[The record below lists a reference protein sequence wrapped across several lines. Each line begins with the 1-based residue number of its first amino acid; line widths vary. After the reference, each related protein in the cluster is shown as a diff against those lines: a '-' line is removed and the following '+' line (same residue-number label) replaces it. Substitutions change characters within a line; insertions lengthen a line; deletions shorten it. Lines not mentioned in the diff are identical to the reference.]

1 MLSDQALLWTI
12 VAAAVCAFLAAGL
25 LFSIVRMRRR
35 MAASRSWPVVP
46 GEIVQSEVD
55 VPAAHDSDD
64 ASDCTAKIRYR
75 YRVGDQQHESDCVQP
90 GGTAMTRRL
99 FAEELVA
106 RYPLGARVD
115 VTIDPR
121 SPEQAVLEPRNT
133 DNLVASSVFLVVFS
147 AIAFVLAAHAVAGK
161 VLTTAGGIPMFAFGL
176 PVAAIAVGA
185 FCAVYFVKMR
195 LQARASAAWPVAPGK
210 ITRSEVAR
218 DVLAVK
224 EESTGRIRYDDKYR
238 PVIQFVYR
246 VGGRDYFGSGVTG
259 GWTSLHGSPERA
271 EAVVAAYPAGKE
283 ISIYYDPA
291 QPRTAVLERGK
302 AAGGFAPLVVG
313 AVFSL
318 AGVAMLWVFASIG

>member
-75 YRVGDQQHESDCVQP
+75 YRVGDQEHESDCVQP

-121 SPEQAVLEPRNT
+121 APEQAVLEPRNT
-133 DNLVASSVFLVVFS
+133 DNLVASGVFLVVFS
-147 AIAFVLAAHAVAGK
+147 AIALVLAAHAVAGK

-185 FCAVYFVKMR
+185 FCVAYFVKMR
-195 LQARASAAWPVAPGK
+195 RQARASAAWPFAPGK

-224 EESTGRIRYDDKYR
+224 EESTGRIRYEDKYR
-238 PVIQFVYR
+238 PVVQFVYR
-246 VGGRDYFGSGVTG
+246 VSGRDYFGSGVTG
-259 GWTSLHGSPERA
+259 GWTSLHGSP
-271 EAVVAAYPAGKE
+271 
-283 ISIYYDPA
+283 
-291 QPRTAVLERGK
+291 
-302 AAGGFAPLVVG
+302 
-313 AVFSL
+313 
-318 AGVAMLWVFASIG
+318 